1 VSIHIRQPL
10 NQHNTICGLAP
21 TEKTHEW
28 RITIAQAR
36 LRNKDTLCETCLYTL
51 ETYLVEEVDVSEKSI
66 MFDSSTVSGGATQKT
81 ANTPPSRY
89 TILQNNQGW
98 WQILKRNKED
108 SYWVVEVPNCGSRR
122 AAVLMLNALIHA
134 TVEGT
139 PEALINRAYSKADD
153 DAAPVQ

>member
-1 VSIHIRQPL
+1 M
-10 NQHNTICGLAP
+10 
-21 TEKTHEW
+21 
-28 RITIAQAR
+28 
-36 LRNKDTLCETCLYTL
+36 TLKYEVRKPSSDLFQ
-51 ETYLVEEVDVSEKSI
+51 LVE
-66 MFDSSTVSGGATQKT
+66 FDSDGGSVEGTVIAESHLFSEIDAVLLGRKNKAL
-81 ANTPPSRY
+81 TPPNRY

-139 PEALINRAYSKADD
+139 PEALINRAYSKVEDD
-153 DAAPVQ
+153 SASVQ